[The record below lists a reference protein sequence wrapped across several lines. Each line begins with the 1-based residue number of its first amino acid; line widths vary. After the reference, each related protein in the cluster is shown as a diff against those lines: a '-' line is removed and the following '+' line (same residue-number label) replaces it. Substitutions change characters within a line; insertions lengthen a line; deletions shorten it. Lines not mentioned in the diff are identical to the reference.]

1 MTAIRLI
8 AALGSSFAAGPGI
21 DPIVDIGA
29 QRSSRNYAH
38 QLAERLGAR
47 LVDRTV
53 SGATTAN
60 IVDTPQ
66 ATPDGREFAP
76 QLEGVPADADVVTVT
91 AGGND
96 LQFAGALLHTAWT
109 RHDPTSPLLDL
120 MGAQFPHGIP
130 APTDTTI
137 AAATAGLV
145 RIVEESRRRA
155 SNARIV
161 LVDYLSVLGDDTA
174 RSGSTPFTDSEIA
187 ELLPIQE
194 AIAQAFADA
203 AAATGA
209 DLLRASALSARHAL
223 GSSEPWVQP
232 FHTDLLATGG
242 SFHPDLAGMT
252 AIAAALEELLGAG

>member
-1 MTAIRLI
+1 MTSLLL

-21 DPIVDIGA
+21 DPIVDAGA
-29 QRSSRNYAH
+29 QRSGHNYAH

-60 IVDTPQ
+60 ILDTPQ
-66 ATPDGREFAP
+66 VTMEGRELAP

-109 RHDPTSPLLDL
+109 RHDPASPLLEL

-130 APTDTTI
+130 APIDATI
-137 AAATAGLV
+137 AAAAEGLV
-145 RIVEESRRRA
+145 RIVEETRRRA
-155 SNARIV
+155 PDARVV

-174 RSGSTPFTDSEIA
+174 TSEETPLGTSEIA
-187 ELLPIQE
+187 ELRAIQE
-194 AIAQAFADA
+194 AIALAFADA
-203 AAATGA
+203 AAVTGA
-209 DLLRASALSARHAL
+209 DLLRASALSADHAL
-223 GSSEPWVQP
+223 GSSAPWVQP
-232 FHTDLLATGG
+232 FHQDLLATGA
-242 SFHPDLAGMT
+242 SFHPNRAGMT
-252 AIAAALEELLGAG
+252 AIARALGELLLP

>member
-1 MTAIRLI
+1 MTSPRLL

-21 DPIVDIGA
+21 DPIVDAAA
-29 QRSSRNYAH
+29 QRSGHNYAH

-53 SGATTAN
+53 SGATTAH

-66 ATPDGREFAP
+66 VTAEGRELAP

-109 RHDPTSPLLDL
+109 RHDPASPLLEL

-130 APTDTTI
+130 APTHATISATTE
-137 AAATAGLV
+137 GLV
-145 RIVEESRRRA
+145 RIVEETRCRA
-155 SNARIV
+155 PHARVV
-161 LVDYLSVLGDDTA
+161 LVDYLSVLGEDTA
-174 RSGSTPFTDSEIA
+174 RSEGAPFSDSEIA
-187 ELLPIQE
+187 ELLTIQS
-194 AIAQAFADA
+194 AIVRAFADA

-209 DLLRASALSARHAL
+209 DLLRASALSTGHAL

-232 FHTDLLATGG
+232 FHPDLLATGG
-242 SFHPDLAGMT
+242 SFHPDRAGMT
-252 AIAAALEELLGAG
+252 AIAGALEELLLA